1 MESMPRITKSGLQR
15 STSETEFVYTKLKT
29 IIGSYVLL
37 DLTFILTEKDPYFAV
52 GPDHSQQLL
61 LSFQGLRPWLLFG
74 YREIVSLIICLSHIS
89 YGYSL
94 IDLARYWT
102 LTTLFPSRGGL
113 WMHSSTFGSLSQ
125 ILDRGLSGWW
135 GAFWHQTFRV
145 PFLAPATFLIR
156 EGYIEAGTPAAEAMS
171 LLVSFLQSGLL
182 HASGSLS
189 SVANTKPWQ
198 PLQFFLLQAVG
209 IVIQRAA
216 GELLRPRLPPLPE
229 RLRRGA
235 NLVFTVL
242 WLHLT
247 VMLYFDDVAS
257 TGLWV
262 KQAVPVSLF
271 RGFGVRSPKDH
282 WWREDGHNPAWW
294 QTIPAAVVAVFLASA
309 LSYVFISPGKH
320 PGPAL

>member
-61 LSFQGLRPWLLFG
+61 LSFQGLRPWLLF
-74 YREIVSLIICLSHIS
+74 
-89 YGYSL
+89 
-94 IDLARYWT
+94 
-102 LTTLFPSRGGL
+102 GGL

-262 KQAVPVSLF
+262 KQAVPVSCF
-271 RGFGVRSPKDH
+271 
-282 WWREDGHNPAWW
+282 EDLGCGLLRIIGGGRMAI
-294 QTIPAAVVAVFLASA
+294 TL
-309 LSYVFISPGKH
+309 PGGR
-320 PGPAL
+320 PYLLR